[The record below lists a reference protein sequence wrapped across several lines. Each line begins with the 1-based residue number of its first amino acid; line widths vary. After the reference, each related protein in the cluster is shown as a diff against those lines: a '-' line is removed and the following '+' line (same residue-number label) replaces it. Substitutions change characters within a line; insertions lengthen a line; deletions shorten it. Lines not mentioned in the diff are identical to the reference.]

1 MHTSLLQ
8 WTASFLRPYLARIVG
23 ISALSITEIGLAA
36 LAPWTLKLIVDNA
49 LTGDALPGSLTA
61 WLPQLR
67 TIDAVSLLIVL
78 AISGLVIQLAS
89 EIARMVHTQ
98 LQVDMGQR
106 VVHDLR
112 SQLLAHLQA
121 LPMAHH
127 TTHRTSDSVYR
138 IDADAY
144 CINDLVTGGV
154 FPLAIAG
161 INLLVMFTI
170 LLQVDAV
177 LAFMTVGVTPFLYL
191 CLRFHTSTLVDRAE
205 TVKIRESWLIE
216 RVYETLRSIAAIK
229 SFTRENHE
237 HSRFVHAS
245 EETIQARL
253 TLTWQESLF
262 SAVVT
267 GITLIGTASILI
279 MGGIHVLD
287 GTLRLGT
294 LLVVIAYIAAVY
306 DPISSIA
313 HTIGSLQQ
321 AVVSADRVRTIFSLA
336 PEILDKPNTTN
347 RRITGRIAFR
357 NVSFS
362 YDRVRM
368 VLEKV
373 TFDAHPGE
381 IVAIVGLTGAG
392 KTTLVNLIPRL
403 FDTTEGRILIDDVEI
418 SEYGLRSLRNQV
430 ALAPQTPV
438 LLAGTFSD
446 NIRFGHTESTDEA
459 IVRAAQSAQIHDF
472 IIGLPEGYNT
482 TIGED
487 GATLSGGE
495 RQRIGIARAFLKE
508 APILVLDEPTSSLDS
523 ISEAAVFESIRR
535 SRVKQTTLVI
545 AHRLS
550 TIRDADQIIVVDQ
563 GRVSDTGTH
572 ESLLKTSR
580 LYRRLWEQLS
590 HGRTLDERALF
601 HGQPEDTPTQGP
613 S

>member
-8 WTASFLRPYLARIVG
+8 WTGSFLRPYRTRIVG
-23 ISALSITEIGLAA
+23 ISVLSIIEIGLAA

-49 LTGDALPGSLTA
+49 LTGDDLPIVLTQ
-61 WLPQLR
+61 WLPLLIA
-67 TIDAVSLLIVL
+67 IDPVSLLVVL
-78 AISGLVIQLAS
+78 AVAGLVIQLTS
-89 EIARMVHTQ
+89 ELARMVHTQ

-112 SQLLAHLQA
+112 SELLAHLQA
-121 LPMAHH
+121 LPMGHH

-177 LAFMTVGVTPFLYL
+177 LAFMTIGVTPFLYF
-191 CLRFHTSTLVDRAE
+191 CLRFHTRTLVHRAE
-205 TVKIRESWLIE
+205 TVKTREAWLIE

-229 SFTRENHE
+229 SFTRETHE
-237 HSRFVHAS
+237 QSRFLQAS
-245 EETIQARL
+245 NETIQARL

-279 MGGIHVLD
+279 VGGIHVLD
-287 GTLRLGT
+287 GSLRLGT

-321 AVVSADRVRTIFSLA
+321 AVVSAHRVRSIFALR
-336 PEILDKPNTTN
+336 PEILDKPDT
-347 RRITGRIAFR
+347 IDCPIKGRVAFQ

-362 YDRVRM
+362 YDQVRT
-368 VLEKV
+368 VLEDV
-373 TFDAHPGE
+373 TFSAKPGE

-403 FDTTEGRILIDDVEI
+403 FETTDGCVLIDDVEI
-418 SEYGLRSLRNQV
+418 SKYRLRSLRNQV
-430 ALAPQTPV
+430 AVAPQTPV
-438 LLAGTFSD
+438 LLAGTLSE
-446 NIRFGHTESTDEA
+446 NIRFGRTDLTEEA
-459 IVRAAQSAQIHDF
+459 VVRAAQLCQIHDF
-472 IIGLPEGYNT
+472 IMGLPEGYNT

-495 RQRIGIARAFLKE
+495 RQRIGLARAFLKE
-508 APILVLDEPTSSLDS
+508 APILILDEPTSSLDS

-535 SRVKQTTLVI
+535 TRANQTTLVI

-550 TIRDADQIIVVDQ
+550 TIRDADRIVVVDR
-563 GRVSDTGTH
+563 GRVIDTGTH
-572 ESLLKTSR
+572 DTLLKTSP
-580 LYRRLWEQLS
+580 LYTRLWERLS
-590 HGRTLDERALF
+590 HGRTFDEHALF
-601 HGQPEDTPTQGP
+601 HRQSEGTPP
-613 S
+613 PVKS

>member
-1 MHTSLLQ
+1 
-8 WTASFLRPYLARIVG
+8 
-23 ISALSITEIGLAA
+23 
-36 LAPWTLKLIVDNA
+36 
-49 LTGDALPGSLTA
+49 
-61 WLPQLR
+61 
-67 TIDAVSLLIVL
+67 
-78 AISGLVIQLAS
+78 
-89 EIARMVHTQ
+89 
-98 LQVDMGQR
+98 
-106 VVHDLR
+106 
-112 SQLLAHLQA
+112 
-121 LPMAHH
+121 
-127 TTHRTSDSVYR
+127 
-138 IDADAY
+138 
-144 CINDLVTGGV
+144 
-154 FPLAIAG
+154 
-161 INLLVMFTI
+161 
-170 LLQVDAV
+170 
-177 LAFMTVGVTPFLYL
+177 
-191 CLRFHTSTLVDRAE
+191 
-205 TVKIRESWLIE
+205 
-216 RVYETLRSIAAIK
+216 
-229 SFTRENHE
+229 
-237 HSRFVHAS
+237 
-245 EETIQARL
+245 
-253 TLTWQESLF
+253 
-262 SAVVT
+262 
-267 GITLIGTASILI
+267 ILI

-287 GTLRLGT
+287 GSLRLGT

-362 YDRVRM
+362 YDRVRP

-482 TIGED
+482 TIGQD

-523 ISEAAVFESIRR
+523 ISEAAVFESIR
-535 SRVKQTTLVI
+535 
-545 AHRLS
+545 
-550 TIRDADQIIVVDQ
+550 
-563 GRVSDTGTH
+563 
-572 ESLLKTSR
+572 
-580 LYRRLWEQLS
+580 
-590 HGRTLDERALF
+590 
-601 HGQPEDTPTQGP
+601 
-613 S
+613 

>member
-8 WTASFLRPYLARIVG
+8 WTASFLRPYRTRIVG

-49 LTGDALPGSLTA
+49 LAGDDLPISLTQ
-61 WLPQLR
+61 WLPLL
-67 TIDAVSLLIVL
+67 IAVDPVSLLIVL
-78 AISGLVIQLAS
+78 AITGLALQLTS
-89 EIARMVHTQ
+89 ELARMVHTQ

-191 CLRFHTSTLVDRAE
+191 CLRFHTRTLVHRAE
-205 TVKIRESWLIE
+205 TVKTRESWLIE
-216 RVYETLRSIAAIK
+216 RVYETLRSIAAVK
-229 SFTRENHE
+229 SFTRETHE
-237 HSRFVHAS
+237 HNRFVQAS
-245 EETIQARL
+245 KETIQARL

-279 MGGIHVLD
+279 VGGIHVLD
-287 GTLRLGT
+287 GSLRLGT

-321 AVVSADRVRTIFSLA
+321 AVVSAHRVRTIFSLT
-336 PEILDKPNTTN
+336 PEVLEKPDTINCP
-347 RRITGRIAFR
+347 ITGRIVFQ

-362 YDRVRM
+362 YDRFRM
-368 VLEKV
+368 ILEDV
-373 TFDAHPGE
+373 TFAAHPGE

-403 FDTTEGRILIDDVEI
+403 FDTTEGHVLIDDVEV
-418 SEYGLRSLRNQV
+418 SEYELRSLRNQV

-438 LLAGTFSD
+438 LIAGTFSD
-446 NIRFGHTESTDEA
+446 NIKFGRADSTDEA
-459 IVRAAQSAQIHDF
+459 VVRAAQLSQIHNF
-472 IIGLPEGYNT
+472 IMGLPEGYNT

-495 RQRIGIARAFLKE
+495 RQRIGLARAFLKE
-508 APILVLDEPTSSLDS
+508 APILILDEPTSSLDS

-535 SRVKQTTLVI
+535 TRAEQTTLVI

-550 TIRDADQIIVVDQ
+550 TIRDADRIVVVDH
-563 GRVSDTGTH
+563 GRVIDTGTH
-572 ESLLKTSR
+572 DTLLKTSP
-580 LYRRLWEQLS
+580 LYRRLWDRLAS
-590 HGRTLDERALF
+590 GRTFDEHALF
-601 HGQPEDTPTQGP
+601 HGQSEGTPPEAT